1 MAAPPDDQEPQYT
14 LYRARPR
21 LFKPRGGVGP
31 DRPREPRREEKP
43 RRRRRITPRRV
54 LAYVALAVVG
64 WLLLSLVLFMVS
76 AQIESSKTSAAADAQ
91 LTGGGFPL
99 TSPNTILVLGS
110 DARLKGTHEAGAQ
123 TIGEPSRSDSIML
136 MRIGGGANAT
146 LSIPRDTVVNIPGH
160 GPDKINAAYAIGGP
174 ALAIRT
180 VEQFLDI
187 KINHL
192 VEVNFENFPQL
203 IDSLGGIT
211 VKTGCI
217 HSELNGGRRNGGSTL
232 KLRAGT
238 HHLNGKQALI
248 LARTRHN
255 LCNPA
260 FNDLNREANQQKIL
274 AGIKSRVF
282 SPTTFFRLPWVAWSA
297 PKAVRSDMRGPSL
310 LGLAGAA
317 LIGGN
322 AKSAILKPTGAETLP
337 NGGAAL
343 TVDEASKQR
352 AVEKLLA
359 G

>member
-1 MAAPPDDQEPQYT
+1 MAAPPEDQEPQYT

-21 LFKPRGGVGP
+21 LFKPRGEVKPEGP
-31 DRPREPRREEKP
+31 PQPREKRP
-43 RRRRRITPRRV
+43 RRRISPGRV
-54 LAYVALAVVG
+54 LKWVALAIAG
-64 WLLLSLVLFMVS
+64 WLLLSLILFIVS
-76 AQIESSKTSAAADAQ
+76 AQIESSKTSSAADSA
-91 LTGGGFPL
+91 LSGGGYPL
-99 TSPNTILVLGS
+99 TSANTILVLGS
-110 DARLKGTHEAGAQ
+110 DARLKGTHEAGAN
-123 TIGEPSRSDSIML
+123 TIGQPSRSDSIMV

-146 LSIPRDTVVNIPGH
+146 LSIPRDTVANIPGH

-174 ALAIRT
+174 SLAIRT
-180 VEQFLDI
+180 VEQFLGI

-192 VEVNFENFPQL
+192 VEVNFANFPQL
-203 IDSLGGIT
+203 IDALGGVT

-232 KLRAGT
+232 KLRRGT
-238 HHLNGKQALI
+238 HHLSGKQALI

-260 FNDLNREANQQKIL
+260 FNDLDRERNQQKIV
-274 AGIKSRVF
+274 AAMKSKAF

-297 PKAVRSDMRGPSL
+297 PKAVRSDMGGFSL
-310 LGLAGAA
+310 LGLVGAS

-322 AKSAILKPTGAETLP
+322 AKTAILKPSGNETLP

-343 TVDEASKQR
+343 TVNDAAKQR
-352 AVEKLLA
+352 AVQKLLA